1 MQLQRLIG
9 NQAVGRLLNSFP
21 IQAKL
26 RINQPGDI
34 YESEADRMAEAVTR
48 GQTATATLRAGPFI
62 QRDDAPAPP
71 NDQQQLVEPPKES
84 GRLTPE
90 DMARIAAQ
98 KPPPSQSDEM
108 KKAAEK
114 TAEALRKTKIGK
126 ELEEKA
132 TELGK
137 DFVST
142 LEGKVIAGTAVA
154 GALAGLIATDTPLP
168 VQPPEIPLDWLRTG
182 LKGKLSWEGP
192 VRHPTKVFLTLT
204 FTPGTEE
211 KKKPRETE
219 AGKYRAETARIAA
232 DMEKFKRHMT
242 YTPGSPEDLAQ
253 KAEDASFQRWAT
265 SRLGLLP
272 APAGDALQSAPRLG
286 A

>member
-1 MQLQRLIG
+1 MTLPGGDSPGQSQPTHPVLQLQRLIG

-98 KPPPSQSDEM
+98 KPPPSQSD
-108 KKAAEK
+108 
-114 TAEALRKTKIGK
+114 
-126 ELEEKA
+126 
-132 TELGK
+132 
-137 DFVST
+137 
-142 LEGKVIAGTAVA
+142 
-154 GALAGLIATDTPLP
+154 
-168 VQPPEIPLDWLRTG
+168 
-182 LKGKLSWEGP
+182 
-192 VRHPTKVFLTLT
+192 
-204 FTPGTEE
+204 
-211 KKKPRETE
+211 
-219 AGKYRAETARIAA
+219 
-232 DMEKFKRHMT
+232 
-242 YTPGSPEDLAQ
+242 
-253 KAEDASFQRWAT
+253 
-265 SRLGLLP
+265 
-272 APAGDALQSAPRLG
+272 
-286 A
+286 